1 MTAKFDIAKLRLH
14 AQQLAQPNL
23 VGPAEIVGWFGAVQA
38 QDYAGAKWSL
48 AQRMCGLNAMS
59 DIATDVATD
68 AVTDAGI
75 EQAFNNGEIIRTHIL
90 RPTWHFVHPADLRW
104 MLMLSAPRVHALS
117 APHYRKEGLDEAS
130 LARGHAVL
138 RQALQGNHQLTRDA
152 LRATVIEAGMDMQSN
167 LRMIHL
173 LMHAELEGLI
183 CSGGRRGKQFTY
195 ALLDERIPATRK
207 WTRDSAVAELAKRYF
222 RSHGPATIQDFV
234 WWSGLTVAD
243 AKQGIALAGDALSMW
258 AVGDKTYW
266 FDAALPTMVLPSRKA
281 YLLPTYDEYLL
292 SYVDRSASLDP
303 EIAHIWNGW
312 DDGEL
317 AFSSS
322 IVIAGQVVGVWRR
335 TLRKRAVQIETK
347 FLRSL
352 TKAEEKAFHEAT
364 ERFGEFLGVEVVL
377 SADSVRSVN
386 NI

>member
-1 MTAKFDIAKLRLH
+1 MTAKFDITKLRLH
-14 AQQLAQPNL
+14 AQQLAQPQMN
-23 VGPAEIVGWFGAVQA
+23 GPADVVGWFGAVQA

-48 AQRMCGLNAMS
+48 AQRMGS
-59 DIATDVATD
+59 ATD
-68 AVTDAGI
+68 AEI

-104 MLMLSAPRVHALS
+104 MLKLTAPRVHALS
-117 APHYRKEGLDEAS
+117 LSYYRKEGLDEAA

-138 RQALQGNHQLTRDA
+138 RQALAGGKQLTRDE
-152 LRATVIEAGMDMQSN
+152 LRIAIIESGMAMQTN

-207 WTRDSAVAELAKRYF
+207 WSRDSALAELVKRYF
-222 RSHGPATIQDFV
+222 RSHGPATVQDFV

-243 AKQGIALAGDALSMW
+243 AKQGLELAGDALSMW
-258 AVGDKTYW
+258 TVGDTSYW
-266 FDAALPTMVLPSRKA
+266 FDAALPTMVLASRKA

-292 SYVDRSASLDP
+292 SYVDRSAALDP
-303 EIAHIWNGW
+303 GIAHIWNGW
-312 DDGEL
+312 DDGDL

-322 IVIAGQVVGVWRR
+322 IVMGGRVVGVWRR
-335 TLRKRAVQIETK
+335 TLRKRTVEIATKLFRPLTSVETK
-347 FLRSL
+347 
-352 TKAEEKAFHEAT
+352 AFQSAT
-364 ERFGEFLGVEVVL
+364 ERFGEFLGVAVV
-377 SADSVRSVN
+377 VV
-386 NI
+386 